1 MYAAVLLGCGF
12 IYGPHFARFGD
23 ADAQMLLF
31 YVLAMIFML
40 ESRNWKTAPALRHPP
55 CASAWRS

>member
-1 MYAAVLLGCGF
+1 MPGCGF

-40 ESRNWKTAPALRHPP
+40 ESRRSPRMLYGTRPMLR
-55 CASAWRS
+55 AWRS